1 MSSVLVH
8 AGVTTGHPAV
18 TQTAT
23 RPRILIVR
31 SCRIAQLLT
40 AVVMA
45 RTRNRDAEIV
55 VLSHRGHKHLLRA
68 AGADRVIEVPGRRF
82 GLLRIAPW
90 TLKRLRIENFTE
102 VVIPQ
107 MNAHADSHVN
117 LYQMVAALNPARV
130 TIVPGDE
137 RPETFDGP
145 RFVQHALRHSCT
157 GVFKSVVIRMVLG
170 AFLK

>member
-1 MSSVLVH
+1 MSSALV
-8 AGVTTGHPAV
+8 HPAV
-18 TQTAT
+18 TTGGATTADRAA

-45 RTRNRDAEIV
+45 RTKNREAEIV

-90 TLKRLRIENFTE
+90 TLKRLRTENFSE
-102 VVIPQ
+102 IVIPQ
-107 MNAHADSHVN
+107 MNAHAGSHVN
-117 LYQMVAALNPARV
+117 LYQMVAALQPLRV
-130 TIVPGDE
+130 TIVPGDQ
-137 RPETFDGP
+137 RPETFEGP
-145 RFVQHALRHSCT
+145 RFIQHALQHTCS
-157 GVFKSVVIRMVLG
+157 GAFKSVVVRLLLS

>member
-1 MSSVLVH
+1 MASVLVH
-8 AGVTTGHPAV
+8 PGVTTGRVATAAV
-18 TQTAT
+18 AT

-45 RTRNRDAEIV
+45 RTKNRDAEIV

-82 GLLRIAPW
+82 GLLRVAPW
-90 TLKRLRIENFTE
+90 TIKRLRTENFSE
-102 VVIPQ
+102 IVIPQ

-130 TIVPGDE
+130 TIVPGDQ
-137 RPETFDGP
+137 RPETFEGP
-145 RFVQHALRHSCT
+145 HFIQHALQHTCS
-157 GVFKSVVIRMVLG
+157 GALKSVVVRMVLG

>member
-1 MSSVLVH
+1 VATVDR
-8 AGVTTGHPAV
+8 
-18 TQTAT
+18 AT

-45 RTRNRDAEIV
+45 RTKNREAEIV

-82 GLLRIAPW
+82 GLLRIPPW
-90 TLKRLRIENFTE
+90 TIKRLRTE
-102 VVIPQ
+102 SFSEIVIPQ
-107 MNAHADSHVN
+107 MNAHAPSHVN

-130 TIVPGDE
+130 TIVPGDQ

-145 RFVQHALRHSCT
+145 RFVQHALQHSCS
-157 GVFKSVVIRMVLG
+157 GFFKSAVVRLVLS
-170 AFLK
+170 AFLR